1 MNSENRFLA
10 YLKKLLSSW
19 GASYIL
25 RMQIFAQFV
34 SSLAVL
40 LGLGYLLLNI
50 KFTPS
55 ETSQLIIAGFALI
68 SLANIIVLI
77 SVYFLTPNARQLLDS
92 HTKTSRFLNSEE
104 DIKTGNDERAWKE
117 ITAVVWRFSV
127 EATLVGFFLVVIPL
141 SLYMYTVVKIDL
153 GRAIHVALG
162 GLLSIVG
169 GVTLNTLLLDFL
181 MIPPRLA
188 LTPTSFES
196 QIEGVRS
203 NHLRGRLQLLV
214 FALIVIALLMVSP
227 RAYQE
232 AVDAM
237 SANGVLAGNL
247 PRLQIQLMI
256 VAAIALAIGTF
267 FTNLMS
273 RTIDIPIQNLI
284 RTMDEV
290 QKGNL
295 DQRAEVIGT
304 DEIGQLSIYFNQALA
319 RLQELQTNLEDEVA
333 ERTADLAQKTT
344 KLQAASQIARRAAS
358 VQNFDELLKT
368 IVKMTSEEFGF
379 YHTGLFLTDE
389 RKEYVVLQAASSE
402 GGQQMLQRD
411 HRLRIGGQGIV
422 GVVAYQRQP
431 RIAVDV
437 GADAVFFNNPDLPET
452 RSEMALPLIVRDE
465 VIGVLDFQST
475 KSEAF
480 LFEDLEV
487 METLADQI
495 ALAIENARLLTES
508 QSIIQQLQ
516 LLSSEKTQSAW
527 DQRNQRQP
535 YAYTYSPQGIQPGKK
550 IKNDSELESNYLE
563 IPIET
568 RGQHIGKI
576 KLVRKDRDA
585 KWSDRERNVTRE
597 IAAQVGLALE
607 GARLLE
613 DSLKQAQREKTV
625 SDVGSKIHETL
636 DIDTVLKTAA
646 KEFQQIFGLEEA
658 EVRLGTSASTI
669 KKRKGSN
676 GHNPNSDI

>member
-1 MNSENRFLA
+1 
-10 YLKKLLSSW
+10 
-19 GASYIL
+19 
-25 RMQIFAQFV
+25 
-34 SSLAVL
+34 
-40 LGLGYLLLNI
+40 
-50 KFTPS
+50 
-55 ETSQLIIAGFALI
+55 
-68 SLANIIVLI
+68 
-77 SVYFLTPNARQLLDS
+77 
-92 HTKTSRFLNSEE
+92 
-104 DIKTGNDERAWKE
+104 
-117 ITAVVWRFSV
+117 
-127 EATLVGFFLVVIPL
+127 
-141 SLYMYTVVKIDL
+141 
-153 GRAIHVALG
+153 
-162 GLLSIVG
+162 
-169 GVTLNTLLLDFL
+169 
-181 MIPPRLA
+181 
-188 LTPTSFES
+188 
-196 QIEGVRS
+196 
-203 NHLRGRLQLLV
+203 
-214 FALIVIALLMVSP
+214 
-227 RAYQE
+227 
-232 AVDAM
+232 
-237 SANGVLAGNL
+237 
-247 PRLQIQLMI
+247 
-256 VAAIALAIGTF
+256 
-267 FTNLMS
+267 
-273 RTIDIPIQNLI
+273 
-284 RTMDEV
+284 
-290 QKGNL
+290 
-295 DQRAEVIGT
+295 
-304 DEIGQLSIYFNQALA
+304 
-319 RLQELQTNLEDEVA
+319 
-333 ERTADLAQKTT
+333 
-344 KLQAASQIARRAAS
+344 
-358 VQNFDELLKT
+358 
-368 IVKMTSEEFGF
+368 
-379 YHTGLFLTDE
+379 LFLTDE

>member
-1 MNSENRFLA
+1 MNIESRLLA
-10 YLKKLLSSW
+10 YLNKLLSNW

-25 RMQIFAQFV
+25 RMQIFAQIV
-34 SSLAVL
+34 SSLAVF
-40 LGLGYLLLNI
+40 LGLGYLFLNI

-55 ETSQLIIAGFALI
+55 EIRQLIIAGFALI
-68 SLANIIVLI
+68 SLSNFIVFI
-77 SVYFLTPNARQLLDS
+77 SIKFLTTNARQLLDS
-92 HTKTSRFLNSEE
+92 HTKTSRLLNSEDE
-104 DIKTGNDERAWKE
+104 LKTENEKRAWKE
-117 ITAVVWRFSV
+117 ITAVVWRFSI

-141 SLYMYTVVKIDL
+141 SLYMYVVVKIDL
-153 GRAIHVALG
+153 GQAIHVALG
-162 GLLSIVG
+162 GLMSIIG

-188 LTPTSFES
+188 LIPTSFES
-196 QIEGVRS
+196 QLEGVRS
-203 NHLRGRLQLLV
+203 SHLRGRLQLLV

-237 SANGVLAGNL
+237 NVNGVLAGNL
-247 PRLQIQLMI
+247 SRLQIQLLI
-256 VAAIALAIGTF
+256 VAAIALIIGAF

-284 RTMDEV
+284 RTMNEV

-295 DQRAEVIGT
+295 NQRAEVIGT

-333 ERTADLAQKTT
+333 KRTAELAQKTS

-358 VQNFDELLKT
+358 VKNIDELLDT

-402 GGQQMLQRD
+402 GGNQMLQRE
-411 HRLRIGGQGIV
+411 HRLRIGSQGIV
-422 GVVAYQRQP
+422 GAVAYQRQP

-480 LFEDLEV
+480 LYQDLEV

-495 ALAIENARLLTES
+495 ALAIENSRLLTES

-527 DQRNQRQP
+527 DQRNQHEP

-550 IKNDSELESNYLE
+550 KNNDPELASNYLE

-568 RGQHIGKI
+568 RGQRIGRI
-576 KLVRKDRDA
+576 KLIRKDKDA
-585 KWSDRERNVTRE
+585 NWSDREKNVTKE
-597 IAAQVGLALE
+597 VAAQVGLALE
-607 GARLLE
+607 SARLLE

-625 SDVGSKIHETL
+625 SDVSSKIRETL

-646 KEFQQIFGLEEA
+646 QEFQQIFGLEEA
-658 EVRLGTSASTI
+658 EVRLGATASTF

-676 GHNPNSDI
+676 GHNPNSNI